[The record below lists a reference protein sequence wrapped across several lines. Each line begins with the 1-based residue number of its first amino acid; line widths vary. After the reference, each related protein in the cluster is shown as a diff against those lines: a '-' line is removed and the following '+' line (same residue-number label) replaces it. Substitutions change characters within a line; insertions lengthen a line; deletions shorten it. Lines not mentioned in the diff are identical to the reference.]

1 MTTKDNDTPK
11 EHKKSLTLELSAK
24 TRKRLDG
31 LDEGASAGPPQ
42 RSKTVTVEVKR
53 SRRFRPSHAP
63 GASSQSSKD
72 QGLTTRE
79 QSTRLEAL
87 QTALQKE
94 EEARNAPPPPAPP
107 KALAPSKDVKT
118 GKPADVDALQMPT
131 SPESVRQVRD
141 KKTGRGDR
149 FEDGDTEAS
158 RKKTSRSKTGA
169 SKREDRTDLRS
180 LAQLY
185 SEDDDPSPAPP
196 SVKPSPT
203 FRLPRTASVRMGARK
218 PIAKATRNIDLPEVI
233 SVRDLAALM
242 SEKLASVLKVAVKMG
257 QTVTANQTL
266 DAATAELIVLE
277 MGHTPVRQKTRSEK
291 LSELEAKA
299 STPEGSA
306 QAITRPPVVTIMGH
320 VDHGKTSLL
329 DALRKTNVAGKEAG
343 GITQS
348 IGAYQVAVSGDQKIT
363 FIDTPGHAAFTQM
376 RARGANL
383 TDIVILLVA
392 ADDGLMEQTIEAID
406 HAKAAG
412 VPIIV
417 AINKIDKPEANADK
431 VRQALLGHDLVVE
444 TLGGDVLDVEVSAKT
459 GKNLDKLC
467 EAILLQAELLELK
480 GVTDAPAKGIVLE
493 ARQDKKRGTL
503 TSVLLQNGTLR
514 KGDVFVSGK
523 TSGRVRLLAS
533 DQGKTIASA
542 SLSEPVEVL
551 GFQDVPS
558 AGDDFFVAADE
569 ASVREIIALRIER
582 DAMAE
587 RGQSSAVSLEGLLK
601 KTGRKKELSII
612 LKADTFGSLE
622 AVQNTLE
629 RIEHPEVKAKIIRK
643 GVGTF
648 TENDAHLA
656 KMSGALLLGFDVV
669 LRPEFRELARTLD
682 VEVQTYD
689 IIYHLVENIRNL
701 MAGLLSPEK
710 KEVFLGEAEIRRVFV
725 VKKGDKIAGCYVTKG
740 LIKRGAQARVKRGD
754 KVLCET
760 AITSLKR
767 EKNDARE
774 VREKYECGICLD
786 NFDDF
791 VDGDVISAFE
801 LENVTR
807 TLDS

>member
-1 MTTKDNDTPK
+1 MATKDNDTTQ

-31 LDEGASAGPPQ
+31 LDETGGAPQ

-53 SRRFRPSHAP
+53 SRRFRSPQASS
-63 GASSQSSKD
+63 ASSQNPKD

-79 QSTRLEAL
+79 QSARLEAL

-94 EEARNAPPPPAPP
+94 EEARNAPPPPLTPQTPEPKKSVDISRPAVADTPP
-107 KALAPSKDVKT
+107 LPVSPDTAR
-118 GKPADVDALQMPT
+118 QM
-131 SPESVRQVRD
+131 RD
-141 KKTGRGDR
+141 KKSGRGDR
-149 FEDGDTEAS
+149 FEDEDSEATRKKAS
-158 RKKTSRSKTGA
+158 RKTGA

-185 SEDDDPSPAPP
+185 SDDDEASPAQSTTPPPPPRSVRTP
-196 SVKPSPT
+196 SVRVGT
-203 FRLPRTASVRMGARK
+203 RR
-218 PIAKATRNIDLPEVI
+218 PIVKATRTVELAETI

-257 QTVTANQTL
+257 LMITANQTL

-291 LSELEAKA
+291 LSELETRA
-299 STPEGSA
+299 SNLDGST
-306 QAITRPPVVTIMGH
+306 QVVTRPPVVTIMGH

-348 IGAYQVAVSGDQKIT
+348 IGAYQVGVAGDQKIT

-431 VRQALLGHDLVVE
+431 VRQALLGHDIVVE

-467 EAILLQAELLELK
+467 DAILLQAELLELK
-480 GVTDAPAKGIVLE
+480 GAVDTPAKGIVLE
-493 ARQDKKRGTL
+493 ARQDKQRGTL
-503 TSVLLQNGTLR
+503 TSVLIQSGTLR

-523 TSGRVRLLAS
+523 TLGRVRFLSS
-533 DQGKTIASA
+533 DQGQPITSA

-551 GFQDVPS
+551 GFQEVPS
-558 AGDDFFVAADE
+558 AGDDFFVMTDE
-569 ASVREIIALRIER
+569 ATAREIITLREER
-582 DAMAE
+582 DAAA
-587 RGQSSAVSLEGLLK
+587 QKAQHAAVSLEGLLK
-601 KTGRKKELSII
+601 KTGGKKELSII

-622 AVQNTLE
+622 AVQSTLE

-656 KMSGALLLGFDVV
+656 KMSGALLLGFDVT
-669 LRPEFRELARTLD
+669 LRPEFRELARTLN

-754 KVLCET
+754 KILCET
-760 AITSLKR
+760 VITSLKR

-786 NFDDF
+786 KFDDF
-791 VDGDVISAFE
+791 VEGDVIQAFE
-801 LENVTR
+801 FENIKR